1 MMSQLG
7 KQTIVIHIFPNP
19 HEVKAMKLGHLIE
32 YNMEICFLKNYIQNV
47 VEKHSQTLFQKI
59 EIEHISESIV

>member
-19 HEVKAMKLGHLIE
+19 QEVKAMKLGHLIE

-47 VEKHSQTLFQKI
+47 VEKYSQTLF
-59 EIEHISESIV
+59 